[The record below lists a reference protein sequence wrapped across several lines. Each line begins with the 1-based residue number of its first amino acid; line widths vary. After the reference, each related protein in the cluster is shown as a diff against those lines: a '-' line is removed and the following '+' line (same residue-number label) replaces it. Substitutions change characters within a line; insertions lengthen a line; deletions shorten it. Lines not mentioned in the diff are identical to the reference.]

1 MRDWIVVL
9 LVLSALAELF
19 GTITVALNYARGAR
33 VAREIVEAF
42 TSDFDTW
49 DDTVGI
55 PLRIKQMAN
64 QLDTRPILTAGLVAY
79 ALGAIVGLAAGLI
92 ALYG

>member
-42 TSDFDTW
+42 PNDFDTW
-49 DDTVGI
+49 
-55 PLRIKQMAN
+55 K
-64 QLDTRPILTAGLVAY
+64 
-79 ALGAIVGLAAGLI
+79 
-92 ALYG
+92 